1 MLQKIAQRLIVD
13 RSNSGSG
20 DQGSGE
26 NQMSNASSP
35 SGSSSDE
42 SGAEGLSP
50 PMLNV
55 KQNSNSEF
63 FLKKIISLFLS
74 NLKKT
79 NFLNLSSTIKSRT
92 V

>member
-63 FLKKIISLFLS
+63 FF
-74 NLKKT
+74 
-79 NFLNLSSTIKSRT
+79 
-92 V
+92 